1 MIKVKNK
8 VLNFEAI
15 DAENPLRVSDTDQI
29 KEFGL
34 DYLRIHKPLV
44 NEPWP

>member
-1 MIKVKNK
+1 MIREKNK
-8 VLNFEAI
+8 VLKAI

-44 NEPWP
+44 NEL